1 MKNLTISWGV
11 VTMIAV
17 MIKLF
22 TYEFYLED
30 DPTTGI
36 ALRDY
41 PALVSRQI
49 LVETLSDSDYI
60 LIQDENSF
68 IGEGLYRALI
78 TWGWIT
84 LLTVWLLLLAMIYRI
99 SQDSREVMRRNDK

>member
-1 MKNLTISWGV
+1 MKYLTISWGV
-11 VTMIAV
+11 VTLIAV

-30 DPTTGI
+30 DPTSGI
-36 ALRDY
+36 ALRDF

-60 LIQDENSF
+60 LVQDENSF

-84 LLTVWLLLLAMIYRI
+84 LLIVWFLLLARTYRL
-99 SQDSREVMRRNDK
+99 SQGSREGMTRNDK